1 MYHEEDADLSII
13 QGRKV
18 AIIGYGSQGHAH
30 ALNLRDSGVDVRVG
44 LKDGSPSRAKA
55 EAEGLRVVSVAE
67 AVKESTVIMILA
79 PDHLQRHIYTDSI
92 LPNLKDGDALFF
104 GHGFNIRF
112 GYIKP
117 TASVDVCMVAPKGP
131 GHLVRREYAAG
142 RGVPVIVAVEQDST
156 GNAWP
161 LTLSYAKAI
170 GGLRAGGIL
179 TTFTEETETDL
190 FGEQSVL
197 CGGASQLVMY
207 GFEVLTEAGYQ
218 PEVAYFECLHELKLI
233 VDLMYEGGIAK
244 QRWSVSDTA
253 EFGDYVSGP
262 QAAQRVAK
270 PIVLIAEELSP
281 ATLEALGPDFEVVNC
296 DGANRAELLA
306 ALAKGVDAVLI
317 RSATKMDAEAIAA
330 AKGLK
335 VIARAGVGLD
345 NVDIPAAT
353 AAGVM
358 VVNAPTSNIV
368 SAAELAIA
376 LLMASARFVSPAHAA
391 LRNGKWARSKYTGA
405 EIFEKTLGIVGFGR
419 IGQLVAHRMQ
429 AFGMD
434 VVAYDPYLQP
444 ARAAQLG
451 VRLVELDE
459 LLKVS
464 DFITIHLPKTKET
477 ANLIGVEALKK
488 VKSTVRIINAAR
500 GGVLDE
506 AALFDAITEGRVAG
520 AGLDVF
526 STEPCTDS
534 PLFTLDQVVAT
545 PHLGASTDEAQE
557 RAGIAV
563 AVSVRKALAGEL
575 VPDAVN
581 VKGGAIHEEIRPSL
595 PLVEKMA
602 QIATAIAGEAPV
614 SMDLT
619 VKGEISEHDSSILA
633 TSALKGALL
642 GCGLLDVTYVNAP
655 ALAAERGVT
664 SSVTTDPESPEYRSM
679 ISLRAA
685 LADGKIVTVD
695 GTLMGIRKV
704 EKIIAIDS
712 FDLDLPP
719 TENLL
724 FLRYSDKPGVVGAV
738 GNALGKAGIN
748 IAGMQVARSSAG
760 GNALMALTVDSQIS
774 DELITSVKKETGAEL
789 VRSVTLVG

>member
-1 MYHEEDADLSII
+1 MITKKE
-13 QGRKV
+13 
-18 AIIGYGSQGHAH
+18 AH
-30 ALNLRDSGVDVRVG
+30 
-44 LKDGSPSRAKA
+44 P
-55 EAEGLRVVSVAE
+55 
-67 AVKESTVIMILA
+67 
-79 PDHLQRHIYTDSI
+79 
-92 LPNLKDGDALFF
+92 
-104 GHGFNIRF
+104 
-112 GYIKP
+112 
-117 TASVDVCMVAPKGP
+117 
-131 GHLVRREYAAG
+131 
-142 RGVPVIVAVEQDST
+142 
-156 GNAWP
+156 
-161 LTLSYAKAI
+161 
-170 GGLRAGGIL
+170 
-179 TTFTEETETDL
+179 
-190 FGEQSVL
+190 
-197 CGGASQLVMY
+197 
-207 GFEVLTEAGYQ
+207 
-218 PEVAYFECLHELKLI
+218 
-233 VDLMYEGGIAK
+233 
-244 QRWSVSDTA
+244 
-253 EFGDYVSGP
+253 
-262 QAAQRVAK
+262 VAK
-270 PIVLIAEELSP
+270 PVVLIAEELSP
-281 ATLEALGPDFEVVNC
+281 ATMEALGPDFEVRHC
-296 DGANRAELLA
+296 DGANRDELLP
-306 ALAKGVDAVLI
+306 ALAAGVDAVLI

-376 LLMASARFVSPAHAA
+376 LILASARFVSPAHAA

-405 EIFEKTLGIVGFGR
+405 ELFEKTLGIVGFGR

-429 AFGMD
+429 AFGMN

-451 VRLVELDE
+451 VTLLELDD
-459 LLKVS
+459 LLAQS

-488 VKSTVRIINAAR
+488 VKPSVRIINAAR

-506 AALFDAITEGRVAG
+506 AALYDAITEGRVAG

-581 VKGGAIHEEIRPSL
+581 VKGGAIHEDIRPSL

-602 QIATAIAGEAPV
+602 QIATSLAGELPV
-614 SMDLT
+614 SMSINVRGDIA
-619 VKGEISEHDSSILA
+619 GHDSSVLA
-633 TSALKGALL
+633 ISALKGALTAT
-642 GCGLLDVTYVNAP
+642 GAEEITYVNAP
-655 ALAAERGVT
+655 GIAAERGVT
-664 SSVTTDPESPEYRSM
+664 STVSTDPDSPEYRSM
-679 ISLRAA
+679 ISLHCS
-685 LADGKIVTVD
+685 LSNGKSLKVD

-704 EKIIAIDS
+704 EKIIAVDQ

-719 TENLL
+719 TDNLL
-724 FLRYSDKPGVVGAV
+724 FLRYADRPGIVGAV
-738 GNALGKAGIN
+738 GNILGAANVN
-748 IAGMQVARSSAG
+748 IAGMQVARDSAG
-760 GNALMALTVDSQIS
+760 GEALMALTVDSAVS
-774 DELITSVKKETGAEL
+774 EELIAAVAKETGAGS
-789 VRSVTLVG
+789 VRSVALVN